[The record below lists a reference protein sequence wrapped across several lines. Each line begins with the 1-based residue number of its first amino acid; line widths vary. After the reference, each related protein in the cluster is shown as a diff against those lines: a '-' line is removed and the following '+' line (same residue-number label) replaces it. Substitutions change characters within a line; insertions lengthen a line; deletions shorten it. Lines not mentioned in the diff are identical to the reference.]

1 MRGQSSGRY
10 ELDARFIVTVEQDDG
25 RMVRRG
31 EGSSID
37 LVGTLP
43 CLTIGPIPTGGPY
56 TIRVAPVDR
65 PTVPARQFFHI
76 LVGDIWLLGGQ
87 SNMYGID
94 VVKED
99 LPAQPW
105 LNMLNVRHVD
115 RDAHWCAAVP
125 PIHRIPEAFAAFT
138 LKSQH
143 PEYADDR
150 IRAKIASG
158 QPVGGIDCS
167 YFFARKLHAESGVPI
182 GLIPCAIGGS
192 LSIWDPKGGD
202 GNRYEF
208 ALHHVKT
215 AGGRIK
221 GLLFFQGEQDAIF
234 GDLEKVVTKPSE
246 IGPISTYGNRF
257 ARFIECLRADAHD
270 PSLPVIYAQICRHHN
285 GPEGRAQGW
294 EMVRDAQR
302 RLPERLANTHCV
314 PSIDTDVMD
323 GLHLEY
329 DSLKRMG
336 ERMARLAL
344 PYVKAGIPS
353 RAEIRLKSVTRLPGA
368 RPAARCAIH
377 WSERPT
383 SCAGA
388 TNRVRLQDSCRQDA

>member
-1 MRGQSSGRY
+1 MPDHRPDSHGRAVHHPRC
-10 ELDARFIVTVEQDDG
+10 AR
-25 RMVRRG
+25 
-31 EGSSID
+31 S
-37 LVGTLP
+37 
-43 CLTIGPIPTGGPY
+43 
-56 TIRVAPVDR
+56 DR

-158 QPVGGIDCS
+158 QPVGVIDCS

-234 GDLEKVVTKPSE
+234 GDLGKAVTKPSE

-257 ARFIECLRADAHD
+257 ARFIECLRGGCARSVPPGDLRSD
-270 PSLPVIYAQICRHHN
+270 LPASQRPGRPGSGLGN
-285 GPEGRAQGW
+285 GPRRTEATAGAIGKHALCSLDRYRRDGRA
-294 EMVRDAQR
+294 
-302 RLPERLANTHCV
+302 
-314 PSIDTDVMD
+314 S
-323 GLHLEY
+323 
-329 DSLKRMG
+329 S
-336 ERMARLAL
+336 
-344 PYVKAGIPS
+344 
-353 RAEIRLKSVTRLPGA
+353 
-368 RPAARCAIH
+368 
-377 WSERPT
+377 
-383 SCAGA
+383 
-388 TNRVRLQDSCRQDA
+388 